1 MIGSELV
8 IDNKVLK
15 MSNLEL
21 KGGILEMIARID
33 DQESLRE
40 LAKIITEFLGNH
52 EQDNDYWEELS
63 EAEKRELDSAILES
77 EDESNLVDH
86 EDVMKKYERWLN
98 K

>member
-1 MIGSELV
+1 
-8 IDNKVLK
+8 

>member
-1 MIGSELV
+1 
-8 IDNKVLK
+8 
-15 MSNLEL
+15 
-21 KGGILEMIARID
+21 MIARID

-52 EQDNDYWEELS
+52 EQDNDYWEDLS

>member
-1 MIGSELV
+1 
-8 IDNKVLK
+8 
-15 MSNLEL
+15 
-21 KGGILEMIARID
+21 MIARID